1 MRNFIIFVSLY
12 NNVYMKVIC
21 VGWNYP
27 KHNAELGGAER
38 PTVPTIFCK
47 PDSAL
52 LKENKDFYIPDFS
65 NQVDYE
71 VEVVVKINRLG
82 KSVAEKFAPRYYAQ
96 VALGI
101 DFTARD
107 MQNEARKNG
116 APWDLCKGFDGS
128 AVVSEFRDLETIG
141 AINDLNFRLEING
154 EVVQSANT
162 GEMIFPVEK
171 IITYVSQYYTLKIGD
186 LIYTGTPDGVGP
198 VKRGDRIKGYL
209 QDELLLDFEIK

>member
-1 MRNFIIFVSLY
+1 
-12 NNVYMKVIC
+12 MKVIC

-27 KHNAELGGAER
+27 KHNAELGGAEA
-38 PTVPTIFCK
+38 PAVPTIFCK

-71 VEVVVKINRLG
+71 LEVVVRINKLG
-82 KSVAEKFAPRYYAQ
+82 KSVAEKFAPRYYTQ

-107 MQNEARKNG
+107 MQNEARQTG

-128 AVVSEFRDLETIG
+128 AVVSEFRDLENIG
-141 AINDLNFRLEING
+141 AINNLNFRLEING
-154 EVVQSANT
+154 ETVQSANT
-162 GEMIFPVEK
+162 GEMIFSVDK
-171 IITYVSQYYTLKIGD
+171 IINYVSQFYTLKIGD

-198 VKRGDRIKGYL
+198 VKRGDRLKGYL

>member
-1 MRNFIIFVSLY
+1 
-12 NNVYMKVIC
+12 MKVIC

-27 KHNAELGGAER
+27 KHNAELGGAEA
-38 PTVPTIFCK
+38 PAVPTIFCK

-71 VEVVVKINRLG
+71 LEVVVRINKLG
-82 KSVAEKFAPRYYAQ
+82 KSVAEKFAPRYYTQ

-107 MQNEARKNG
+107 MQNEARQTG

-128 AVVSEFRDLETIG
+128 AVVSEFRDLENIG
-141 AINDLNFRLEING
+141 AINNLNFRLEING
-154 EVVQSANT
+154 ETVQFANT
-162 GEMIFPVEK
+162 GEMIFSVDK
-171 IITYVSQYYTLKIGD
+171 IINYVSQFYTLKIGD

-198 VKRGDRIKGYL
+198 VKRGDRLKGYL

>member
-1 MRNFIIFVSLY
+1 MIRAVHSPALDLVKYDVSSTY
-12 NNVYMKVIC
+12 N
-21 VGWNYP
+21 VGTYND
-27 KHNAELGGAER
+27 R
-38 PTVPTIFCK
+38 TPTVPTVFCK

-65 NQVDYE
+65 NRVDYE
-71 VEVVVKINRLG
+71 VEVVVRINRLG
-82 KSVAEKFAPRYYAQ
+82 KSIAEKFASRYYAQ

-107 MQNEARKNG
+107 MQDEARANG

-128 AVVSEFRDLETIG
+128 AVVSEFRDLEEIG

-154 EVVQSANT
+154 ENVQSANT
-162 GEMIFPVEK
+162 GEMIFSVDK
-171 IITYVSQYYTLKIGD
+171 IITYVSQFYTLKIGD
-186 LIYTGTPDGVGP
+186 LIYTGTPNGVGP
-198 VKRGDRIKGYL
+198 VKRGDRLKGYL

>member
-65 NQVDYE
+65 EQVDYE
-71 VEVVVKINRLG
+71 VEVVVRINRLG

-107 MQNEARKNG
+107 MQNEARATG

-141 AINDLNFRLEING
+141 TINDLNFRLEING
-154 EVVQSANT
+154 ETVQSANT
-162 GEMIFPVEK
+162 SEMIFSVDE
-171 IITYVSQYYTLKIGD
+171 IITYVSQFYTLKIGD

-198 VKRGDRIKGYL
+198 VKRGDRLKGYL

>member
-1 MRNFIIFVSLY
+1 
-12 NNVYMKVIC
+12 MKVIC

-27 KHNAELGGAER
+27 KHNAELGGAEA
-38 PTVPTIFCK
+38 PAVPTIFCK

-71 VEVVVKINRLG
+71 LEVVVRINKLG
-82 KSVAEKFAPRYYAQ
+82 KSVAEKFAPRYYTQ

-107 MQNEARKNG
+107 MQNEARQTG

-128 AVVSEFRDLETIG
+128 AVVSEFRDLENIG
-141 AINDLNFRLEING
+141 AINNLNFRLEING
-154 EVVQSANT
+154 ETVQSANT
-162 GEMIFPVEK
+162 GEMIFSVDQ
-171 IITYVSQYYTLKIGD
+171 IINYVSQFYTLKIGD

-198 VKRGDRIKGYL
+198 VKRGDRLKGYL

>member
-1 MRNFIIFVSLY
+1 MLS
-12 NNVYMKVIC
+12 
-21 VGWNYP
+21 
-27 KHNAELGGAER
+27 
-38 PTVPTIFCK
+38 
-47 PDSAL
+47 
-52 LKENKDFYIPDFS
+52 KENKDFYIPDFS

-71 VEVVVKINRLG
+71 VEVVVRINKLG

-107 MQNEARKNG
+107 MQNEARKTG
-116 APWDLCKGFDGS
+116 APWDLSKGFDGS
-128 AVVSEFRDLETIG
+128 AVVSEFRDLENIG

-154 EVVQSANT
+154 KTVQSANT
-162 GEMIFPVEK
+162 GEMIFPVDK
-171 IITYVSQYYTLKIGD
+171 IITYVSQFYTLKIGD

-198 VKRGDRIKGYL
+198 VKRGDRLKGYL

>member
-1 MRNFIIFVSLY
+1 
-12 NNVYMKVIC
+12 
-21 VGWNYP
+21 
-27 KHNAELGGAER
+27 
-38 PTVPTIFCK
+38 
-47 PDSAL
+47 
-52 LKENKDFYIPDFS
+52 
-65 NQVDYE
+65 
-71 VEVVVKINRLG
+71 
-82 KSVAEKFAPRYYAQ
+82 

-116 APWDLCKGFDGS
+116 APWDLCKGFAGS

-154 EVVQSANT
+154 ETVQSANT
-162 GEMIFPVEK
+162 SEMIFSVDE
-171 IITYVSQYYTLKIGD
+171 IITYVSQFYTLKIGD

-198 VKRGDRIKGYL
+198 VKRGDRLKGYL

>member
-1 MRNFIIFVSLY
+1 
-12 NNVYMKVIC
+12 MKVIC

-27 KHNAELGGAER
+27 KHNAELGGAEA
-38 PTVPTIFCK
+38 PAVPTIFCK

-71 VEVVVKINRLG
+71 LEVVVRINKLG
-82 KSVAEKFAPRYYAQ
+82 KSVAEKFAPRYYTQ

-107 MQNEARKNG
+107 MQNEARQTG

-128 AVVSEFRDLETIG
+128 AVVSEFRHLENIG
-141 AINDLNFRLEING
+141 AINNLNFRLEING
-154 EVVQSANT
+154 ETVQSANT
-162 GEMIFPVEK
+162 GEMIFSVDK
-171 IITYVSQYYTLKIGD
+171 IINYVSQFYTLKIGD

-198 VKRGDRIKGYL
+198 VKRGDRLKGYL

>member
-1 MRNFIIFVSLY
+1 
-12 NNVYMKVIC
+12 MKVIGI
-21 VGWNYP
+21 GWNYP
-27 KHNAELGGAER
+27 KHNAELGGAAQPSV
-38 PTVPTIFCK
+38 PTVFCK

-71 VEVVVKINRLG
+71 VEVVVRINRLG
-82 KSVAEKFAPRYYAQ
+82 KSIAEKFAPRYYAQ

-107 MQNEARKNG
+107 MQNEARATG

-128 AVVSEFRDLETIG
+128 AVVSEFRDLEEIG

-154 EVVQSANT
+154 ETVQKANT
-162 GEMIFPVEK
+162 GEMIFSVDK
-171 IITYVSQYYTLKIGD
+171 IITYVSQFYTLKIGD

-198 VKRGDRIKGYL
+198 VKRGDRLKGYL

>member
-1 MRNFIIFVSLY
+1 
-12 NNVYMKVIC
+12 MKVIC

-27 KHNAELGGAER
+27 KHNAELGGAEA
-38 PTVPTIFCK
+38 PAVPTIFCK

-71 VEVVVKINRLG
+71 LEVVVRINKLG
-82 KSVAEKFAPRYYAQ
+82 KSVAEKFAPRYYTQ

-107 MQNEARKNG
+107 MQNEARQTG

-128 AVVSEFRDLETIG
+128 AVVSEFRDLENIG
-141 AINDLNFRLEING
+141 AINNLNFRLEING
-154 EVVQSANT
+154 EIVQSANT
-162 GEMIFPVEK
+162 GEMIFSVDK
-171 IITYVSQYYTLKIGD
+171 IINYVSQFYTLKIGD

>member
-1 MRNFIIFVSLY
+1 
-12 NNVYMKVIC
+12 MKVIC

-27 KHNAELGGAER
+27 KHNAELGGAEA
-38 PTVPTIFCK
+38 PAVPTIFCK

-71 VEVVVKINRLG
+71 LEVVVRINKLG
-82 KSVAEKFAPRYYAQ
+82 KSVAEKFAPRYYTQ

-107 MQNEARKNG
+107 MQNEARQTG

-128 AVVSEFRDLETIG
+128 AVVSEFRDLENIGTI
-141 AINDLNFRLEING
+141 NNLNFRLEING
-154 EVVQSANT
+154 ETVQSANT
-162 GEMIFPVEK
+162 GEMIFSVDK
-171 IITYVSQYYTLKIGD
+171 IINYVSQFYTLKIGD

-198 VKRGDRIKGYL
+198 VKRGDRLKGYL

>member
-1 MRNFIIFVSLY
+1 
-12 NNVYMKVIC
+12 MKVIC

-27 KHNAELGGAER
+27 KHNAELGGTEA
-38 PTVPTIFCK
+38 PAVPTIFCK

-71 VEVVVKINRLG
+71 LEVVVRINKLG
-82 KSVAEKFAPRYYAQ
+82 KSVAEKFAPRYYTQ

-107 MQNEARKNG
+107 MQNEARQTG

-128 AVVSEFRDLETIG
+128 AVVSEFKDLENIG
-141 AINDLNFRLEING
+141 AINNLNFRLEING
-154 EVVQSANT
+154 ETVQSANT
-162 GEMIFPVEK
+162 GEMIFSVDK
-171 IITYVSQYYTLKIGD
+171 IINYVSQFYTLKIGD

-198 VKRGDRIKGYL
+198 VKRGDRLKGFL

>member
-1 MRNFIIFVSLY
+1 
-12 NNVYMKVIC
+12 MKVIC

-27 KHNAELGGAER
+27 KHNAELGGAET
-38 PTVPTIFCK
+38 PSVPTIFCK

-52 LKENKDFYIPDFS
+52 LKENKDFYIPYFS
-65 NQVDYE
+65 EQVDYE
-71 VEVVVKINRLG
+71 LEVVIRINKLG

-107 MQNEARKNG
+107 MQNKARETG
-116 APWDLCKGFDGS
+116 GPWDLCKGFDGS

-154 EVVQSANT
+154 ETVQSANT
-162 GEMIFPVEK
+162 KDMIFSVDQ
-171 IITYVSQYYTLKIGD
+171 IISYVSQFYTLKIGD

-198 VKRGDRIKGYL
+198 VKRGDRLKGYL
-209 QDELLLDFEIK
+209 QDELLLDFQIK